1 MRREGEMFDQLR
13 QIMATKFQLDLA
25 EITPES
31 TLKDLELDSL
41 DIVELGLVMNK
52 ELGVSLSDDEL
63 LEAQSL
69 NAIVELAQARS
80 ARV

>member
-1 MRREGEMFDQLR
+1 MFDQLR

-25 EITPES
+25 EITPEA

-69 NAIVELAQARS
+69 NAIVELAQARN

>member
-1 MRREGEMFDQLR
+1 MFDQLR
-13 QIMATKFQLDLA
+13 QIMATKFQLDPA
-25 EITPES
+25 EITPEA

-41 DIVELGLVMNK
+41 DIVELGLVMTK

>member
-1 MRREGEMFDQLR
+1 MFDQLR